1 MPEPKEHAK
10 DRNWIEDL
18 GRYLPGFRG
27 YLEKEYRRESD
38 ALQRTWLADRLQRG
52 KRGLDDLA
60 RRLTEAGQLDQ
71 LGEIERFRRRLET
84 LLARIRGA
92 MQGYSGFFDL
102 VRVDAGVL
110 DQLYEHDLS
119 LMEQVAKL
127 GDAIEGLSA
136 VGTDRRPELEP
147 LFEQLDVLD
156 AAWDHR
162 DDILKGLD

>member
-1 MPEPKEHAK
+1 MPEPKQHAE

-18 GRYLPGFRG
+18 ARYVPGFRG
-27 YLEKEYRRESD
+27 YLEKESRRESD
-38 ALQRTWLADRLQRG
+38 ELQRTWLADRLQRG
-52 KRGLDDLA
+52 KRGMEALA

-71 LGEIERFRRRLET
+71 LAELERFRRRLDT

-102 VRVDAGVL
+102 VRVNTALL
-110 DQLYEHDLS
+110 DRVYEHDLA

-127 GDAIEGLSA
+127 GDAIEGLS
-136 VGTDRRPELEP
+136 GTDTTGPIDLSSI
-147 LFEQLDVLD
+147 FGQLDQLG